1 MSVPITATGAVQAP
15 TAPAAAAPVTSG
27 APTAQQGDGAKA
39 ASETTKAAESFERM
53 LVGQLTKVLADS
65 ALPDESASAATNA
78 YKDMLPDAL
87 TEALMSGGGI
97 GLAKQLEEGMK

>member
-1 MSVPITATGAVQAP
+1 MTLPIAAPGAVQAP
-15 TAPAAAAPVTSG
+15 AQATSG
-27 APTAQQGDGAKA
+27 AATAQDGSKTTKP
-39 ASETTKAAESFERM
+39 SETTKAAESFERM

-65 ALPDESASAATNA
+65 ALPEESASAATNA

-97 GLAKQLEEGMK
+97 GLAKQLEEGLK

>member
-1 MSVPITATGAVQAP
+1 MTTPIASTGAVQAP
-15 TAPAAAAPVTSG
+15 TAAASGTPAAQQD
-27 APTAQQGDGAKA
+27 TAKKPG
-39 ASETTKAAESFERM
+39 SETAKAAESFERM

-65 ALPDESASAATNA
+65 ALPEDSASAATNA

-97 GLAKQLEEGMK
+97 GLAKQLEEGLK